1 MRRGSTVVTALALI
15 LSATGCHNLRYS
27 NLGAECPPADGCQ
40 PGNEEIVVH
49 APQQRVVVKT
59 PPCPSEN
66 CQNVTG
72 APQGVPAAP
81 QGVPG
86 APQGVPGSPQGVTG
100 TPQGLVGVP
109 QGVVGFGAQ
118 PFGVQPMGVTGGVP
132 FGLGGVS
139 NATVSTKQ
147 KTRFALAMTTIQIPV
162 PWIKLVPLTEA
173 PETTIKISGTQTT
186 QAQGFTGIPMG
197 VSGIPMGVGAG
208 SLQGVPGSF
217 IQGQVVGSP
226 VAQGIQTQG
235 IQAQGIQ
242 AQGAG
247 SACPPC
253 PPCPP
258 TNPSGITPERI
269 QALTKKIEELEAAKK
284 ALDEAKKK
292 DPDPAPTPKEK

>member
-1 MRRGSTVVTALALI
+1 MWRGSAVTAAIVLV
-15 LSATGCHNLRYS
+15 LSATGCRNLPYS
-27 NLGAECPPADGCQ
+27 NTGTECPPADGCP

-49 APQQRVVVKT
+49 APQQRVIVKT

-72 APQGVPAAP
+72 APQGVSGAP

-86 APQGVPGSPQGVTG
+86 FPQGVPGSPQGIMG
-100 TPQGLVGVP
+100 MPQGAF
-109 QGVVGFGAQ
+109 GFGAQ
-118 PFGVQPMGVTGGVP
+118 PFGVQPMGVAGGVP
-132 FGLGGVS
+132 FGVGGVS

-147 KTRFALAMTTIQIPV
+147 KTHFALTMTTIQIPI

-173 PETTIKISGTQTT
+173 PETTIRISGTQTA

-197 VSGIPMGVGAG
+197 VSGIPMGVPMGVGAG
-208 SLQGVPGSF
+208 SLQGVSGSF
-217 IQGQVVGSP
+217 IQGQVVGPP
-226 VAQGIQTQG
+226 VAQGIQG

-242 AQGAG
+242 AQGVG
-247 SACPPC
+247 PACPPC

-258 TNPSGITPERI
+258 ANPSGITPERI

-284 ALDEAKKK
+284 AQDDAKKNA
-292 DPDPAPTPKEK
+292 PDPAPTPKDK